1 MSQDKTELRILAET
15 QHAFTSWRLKKKK
28 LEPIPDGLW
37 EKAFSLLSRY
47 SVSKVA
53 GALRLN
59 GTDLKRRAIAAGAL
73 VENGKPTK
81 RDIAKKKVAQEPE
94 NRFVEMMLPAEK
106 EDPKAGHVETSV
118 NGWCLTLT
126 RADGTRL
133 EICPPEFNDSR
144 MQALVQG
151 FLGG

>member
-1 MSQDKTELRILAET
+1 
-15 QHAFTSWRLKKKK
+15 
-28 LEPIPDGLW
+28 
-37 EKAFSLLSRY
+37 
-47 SVSKVA
+47 
-53 GALRLN
+53 
-59 GTDLKRRAIAAGAL
+59 
-73 VENGKPTK
+73 
-81 RDIAKKKVAQEPE
+81 
-94 NRFVEMMLPAEK
+94 MMLPAEK